1 MTQNPCRTL
10 SHRCSTTRSSTS
22 RRKRRSE
29 RVQMVAPRLVTYRDS
44 GGQEYP
50 YQYQSSRRKST
61 AAVHNSRR
69 CVPPSAMLSASALLT
84 GRRAARHRLAIPAS
98 SITPLRSSMHA
109 ICRWGER
116 VHRVDLESVRR
127 GLAVV
132 ERGTA
137 NHQAAESTAH
147 ESTDTPPE
155 RVPDAALLAFLM
167 TCRLAEVHTWAS
179 EVAAKLSKV
188 ERLPFRNFDVVD
200 RNLKVRLVIRE
211 RVLVTVTPLSKT
223 RRRS

>member
-10 SHRCSTTRSSTS
+10 SHRCSTTRSSTF

-44 GGQEYP
+44 RGQEYP

-61 AAVHNSRR
+61 DAVHNSRR
-69 CVPPSAMLSASALLT
+69 CVPTSAVLRASALLT
-84 GRRAARHRLAIPAS
+84 GRRAARNRLAIPAS
-98 SITPLRSSMHA
+98 SVTLLRSSMHA

-116 VHRVDLESVRR
+116 VHGVELDSVRR
-127 GLAVV
+127 ALAVV
-132 ERGTA
+132 ERGAA
-137 NHQAAESTAH
+137 NPHTVESMAQHSTA
-147 ESTDTPPE
+147 TPPE
-155 RVPDAALLAFLM
+155 RIPDAALLAFLM

-211 RVLVTVTPLSKT
+211 RVLVTVTPLSRI